1 MALTKVLEL
10 VCAGVL
16 IGRVNSSLS
25 LKDLKP
31 LKAVLKNVKG
41 LKVVQ
46 PLIYHPNL
54 MSKAVLD
61 VSFMAILM

>member
-10 VCAGVL
+10 VSAGDL
-16 IGRVNSSLS
+16 IGRVSSSPS

-31 LKAVLKNVKG
+31 LKAASKNVKR

-54 MSKAVLD
+54 MSKDVLD
-61 VSFMAILM
+61 VFFMAILM